1 MPVSSGLGG
10 LRGLLGVVVI
20 AIGVGMAYGSLV
32 ATVLAQWFPPANGP
46 TGVLALGSAAA
57 LLILVWLLG
66 AVLR

>member
-1 MPVSSGLGG
+1 MGG
-10 LRGLLGVVVI
+10 WRGLLGIVVI
-20 AIGVGMAYGSLV
+20 AVGVGLAYGSLV

-46 TGVLALGSAAA
+46 TGIVLLGSAAA